1 MASRHFANMQ
11 ERAWTLG
18 AENMDE
24 LYKYKNYY
32 GSFNAN
38 INQNVERTRKKV
50 GIIFSANII
59 IQNFFS

>member
-1 MASRHFANMQ
+1 MASRQFANMQ

-18 AENMDE
+18 AENVDE

-38 INQNVERTRKKV
+38 IDQNIERTRKKV
-50 GIIFSANII
+50 EIIFAANIV
-59 IQNFFS
+59 IQKFFS